1 MQIFLAR
8 TQGFCAGVARA
19 IHIVDKALERYGTPL
34 YVFHEIVH
42 NTAVVDGFRKRGV
55 AFVDSIDEVPNGAR
69 VIFSAHGV
77 APEVIAQAARKS
89 LQAIDATCPLVNKV
103 HQEAMRL
110 SRDGAEVVLIGHKGH
125 EEVVGTAGYV
135 KPDLLHIVQTAADID
150 KLKIPVDKKVG
161 FITQT
166 TLSVDETREIIVRL
180 RAKFQRLIGPSQDD
194 ICYATQNR
202 QDAVKELAVLCDI
215 IVICGSRNS
224 SNSNRLREKAEQ
236 LGRPSFIID
245 NAAELDLNWLK
256 NKDKIGISSG
266 ASVPRE
272 IVDTV
277 VRKIKDHFSSV
288 EIHQFDNPEKTIVFP
303 IPEL

>member
-19 IHIVDKALERYGTPL
+19 INIVDKALEKYGTPL

-42 NTAVVDGFRKRGV
+42 NTAVVDAFRKRGV
-55 AFVDSIDEVPNGAR
+55 VFVDDINDVPDGAR

-77 APEVIAQAARKS
+77 APQVIEKAKQKALK
-89 LQAIDATCPLVNKV
+89 AIDATCPLVSKV
-103 HQEAMRL
+103 HQEAVRL
-110 SRDGAEVVLIGHKGH
+110 SKAGSEVVLIGHKGH

-135 KPDLLHIVQTAADID
+135 KPALLHIVQTAQDIG
-150 KLKIPVDKKVG
+150 KLEIPVNKHVG

-166 TLSVDETREIIVRL
+166 TLSVDETREIILKL
-180 RAKFQRLIGPSQDD
+180 RAQYPHLTGPSEDD

-202 QDAVKELAVLCDI
+202 QDAIKELVGLCDI
-215 IVICGSRNS
+215 ILICGSRNS

-236 LGRPSFIID
+236 LGRTSYIID
-245 NAAELDLNWLK
+245 NASELDVGWLK
-256 NKDKIGISSG
+256 DKDGVGISSG

-272 IVDTV
+272 IVEEV
-277 VRKIKDHFSSV
+277 IQKISDHFSPV
-288 EIHQFDNPEKTIVFP
+288 KIHRFDNPEKEIVFP
-303 IPEL
+303 MPKL

>member
-1 MQIFLAR
+1 M
-8 TQGFCAGVARA
+8 
-19 IHIVDKALERYGTPL
+19 
-34 YVFHEIVH
+34 
-42 NTAVVDGFRKRGV
+42 DGFRKRGV

>member
-55 AFVDSIDEVPNGAR
+55 VFVDSIDDVPDGAR

-77 APEVIAQAARKS
+77 APEIIAQAQRKA

-103 HQEAMRL
+103 HQEAVRL
-110 SRDGAEVVLIGHKGH
+110 SREGAEVILIGHKGH

-135 KPDLLHIVQTAADID
+135 KPELLHIVQTAADID
-150 KLKIPVDKKVG
+150 KLQIPADRKVG

-166 TLSVDETREIIVRL
+166 TLSVDETHEIILRL
-180 RAKFQRLIGPSQDD
+180 RAKFPRLAGPSEDD

-202 QDAVKELAVLCDI
+202 QDAVKELAGLCDLI
-215 IVICGSRNS
+215 LICGSRNS
-224 SNSNRLREKAEQ
+224 SNSNRLREKAQQ
-236 LGRPSFIID
+236 LGRTSYIID
-245 NAAELDLNWLK
+245 NASELDLDWLTG
-256 NKDKIGISSG
+256 KDRIGISSG

-272 IVDTV
+272 IVDEV
-277 VRKIKDHFSSV
+277 VRKIQDHFSPV
-288 EIHQFDNPEKTIVFP
+288 KIHRFDNPEKTIVFP
-303 IPEL
+303 MPVL